1 MKTGFVSIAPL
12 LLQKIVAS
20 QPHRELPR
28 TISKTAK
35 LLICLIGYGHQHK
48 NRDVVVV
55 TNVKVLTVET
65 EDVVVYVNA
74 DGEPWTTKITHHNIG
89 GAPLF
94 QALPPS
100 ASKPTE
106 EIELTASTSP
116 LASYAA
122 LQPQIPTHNF
132 EKSKGRLTQLVP
144 TLTLKSAAELPV
156 VKASSPTPPVLA
168 PSSNE
173 PRFSLGISYSPYNA
187 DGTCKSVSQV
197 ANDMELIAG
206 FSVIRL
212 YGTDCDQISS
222 VLKAIDG
229 RGISLF
235 LGIFDLSQL
244 LGDCKDIVDAA
255 EGNWSI
261 INTVSVGNEL
271 VNGGKASV
279 GEVTAAIE
287 FVRSTLKASGYD
299 GPVITVDTMIV
310 MKANPQLCQAS
321 DFCAI
326 NCHSFFDGNVSA
338 EGAGHFVRDWA
349 QQVSEAAG
357 GRSVVIAE
365 TGWPTQGNNNNKAVP
380 SLENHN
386 IAIRSIR
393 RLFPDNLI
401 LHSAF
406 NDLWKEDSDKT
417 HNAEKFWGIFG
428 NAPS

>member
-1 MKTGFVSIAPL
+1 M
-12 LLQKIVAS
+12 
-20 QPHRELPR
+20 
-28 TISKTAK
+28 
-35 LLICLIGYGHQHK
+35 
-48 NRDVVVV
+48 V
-55 TNVKVLTVET
+55 TNVKHLTVET

-74 DGEPWTTKITHHNIG
+74 HGEPWTTKITHHNIG
-89 GAPLF
+89 GAPHF

-106 EIELTASTSP
+106 EIDLTASASP
-116 LASYAA
+116 FVSYAA

-132 EKSKGRLTQLVP
+132 EKSKIRLTQLSQP
-144 TLTLKSAAELPV
+144 LHSKSAAELQV
-156 VKASSPTPPVLA
+156 VKASSPTPPVLP

-173 PRFSLGISYSPYNA
+173 PRFSHGISYSPYNA

-222 VLKAIDG
+222 VLKAIAG

-235 LGIFDLSQL
+235 LGIFDLTQL
-244 LGDCKDIVDAA
+244 PGNCKDIVDAA
-255 EGNWSI
+255 EGNWSM

-271 VNGGKASV
+271 VNNGKASV
-279 GEVTAAIE
+279 GEVTAAIQL
-287 FVRSTLKASGYD
+287 VRSTLKASGYN

-326 NCHSFFDGNVSA
+326 NCHAFFDGNVSA

-349 QQVSEAAG
+349 QQVSEATG
-357 GRSVVIAE
+357 GRSIVIAE
-365 TGWPTQGNNNNKAVP
+365 TGWPTQGNNNDKAIP

-393 RLFPDNLI
+393 RLFPENLI
-401 LHSAF
+401 LYSAF
-406 NDLWKEDSDKT
+406 NDLWKEDSDNT
-417 HNAEKFWGIFG
+417 HDAEKFWGILG

>member
-1 MKTGFVSIAPL
+1 M
-12 LLQKIVAS
+12 
-20 QPHRELPR
+20 
-28 TISKTAK
+28 
-35 LLICLIGYGHQHK
+35 
-48 NRDVVVV
+48 V
-55 TNVKVLTVET
+55 TNVKHLTVET

-74 DGEPWTTKITHHNIG
+74 HGEPWTSKITHHNIG
-89 GAPLF
+89 GTPHF
-94 QALPPS
+94 QALPLS

-106 EIELTASTSP
+106 EIDLTASAS
-116 LASYAA
+116 AFESYAA
-122 LQPQIPTHNF
+122 LQPQTPTHNF
-132 EKSKGRLTQLVP
+132 ENSKGRLTQLLT
-144 TLTLKSAAELPV
+144 TLSSKSAAELPV
-156 VKASSPTPPVLA
+156 VEASSPTPPVLP

-173 PRFSLGISYSPYNA
+173 PRFSRGISYSPYNA

-197 ANDMELIAG
+197 ANDMELVAG

-222 VLKAIDG
+222 VLKAIAG

-235 LGIFDLSQL
+235 LGIFDLTQL
-244 LGDCKDIVDAA
+244 PVDCKNIVDAA
-255 EGNWSI
+255 EGNWNM
-261 INTVSVGNEL
+261 INTISVGNEL
-271 VNGGKASV
+271 VNNGKASV
-279 GEVTAAIE
+279 GEVTAAIQL
-287 FVRSTLKASGYD
+287 VRSTLKASGYD

-326 NCHSFFDGNVSA
+326 NCHAFFDGNVSA

-349 QQVSEAAG
+349 QQVSEATG

-380 SLENHN
+380 SLENQN

-393 RLFPDNLI
+393 RLFPENLI
-401 LHSAF
+401 LYSAF
-406 NDLWKEDSDKT
+406 NDLWKEDSDNT
-417 HNAEKFWGIFG
+417 HNAEKFWGILS